1 MINVLFVGDVIGKI
15 GRDAFIRGL
24 SYIKSKKSV
33 DVVIVNGENAGENN
47 GIDKSGAEHLF
58 SAGADVITTGNHV
71 FKNSNIYE
79 ELDSN
84 DLLLRPANYSSKAYG
99 HGDTVLDLGKTNIVV
114 INLAGRAF
122 MDPADDPFAKA
133 DELLKKYSDSKNII
147 IDFHAE
153 STGEKA
159 ALAYHLNGKVSAV
172 LGTHTHVQT
181 ADEKILSGGTA
192 FISDVGM
199 TGPYNS
205 ILGTRPEDI
214 LKKFTCGIPTRFNHA
229 DGICQFCA
237 VLLTIDEKAGK
248 TTQIERINNSNI

>member
-1 MINVLFVGDVIGKI
+1 MLNVLFVGDIIGKI
-15 GRDAFIRGL
+15 GSSAFVRGL
-24 SYIKSKKSV
+24 SKIKSEKII

-47 GIDKSGAEHLF
+47 GIDKEGAEFLF

-71 FKNSNIYE
+71 FKNSNFYS

-84 DLLLRPANYSSKAYG
+84 DYILRPLNYSKKAPG
-99 HGDTVLDLGKTNIVV
+99 HGDAIIDLGKTSLVIANI
-114 INLAGRAF
+114 AGRAF
-122 MDPADDPFAKA
+122 MDPADDPFYAC
-133 DELLKKYSDSKNII
+133 DELLNKYSGYKNII

-153 STGEKA
+153 ATGEKA
-159 ALAYHLNGKVSAV
+159 ALGLYLNGKVSAV

-192 FISDVGM
+192 FITDTGM
-199 TGPYNS
+199 TGPINS
-205 ILGTRPEDI
+205 ILGVRAEDI
-214 LKKFTCGIPTRFNHA
+214 LKKFTTGLPTRFNHA

-237 VLLTIDEKAGK
+237 VLLTIDEKTGK